1 MTLNLDAD
9 FLQKRPANYRPL
21 TPLNFL
27 FRAADVFP
35 DRVAI
40 VHGEERHT
48 WREYAQRCKKL
59 ASALKRTGV
68 GRGDTVAV
76 LAPNTPA
83 VLETHFGVP
92 MTGAILN
99 TLNIRLD
106 AAAIAFILEHSEA
119 KAFLV
124 DRQWSGVAKDALAL
138 LSSKPIVIDIE
149 DALAESGERIG
160 SCTYEEFLQRGDASD
175 PIYSPE
181 DEFEAISLNYTSG
194 TTGNPK
200 GVLFHHRGAYLNAL
214 GQLLHHKMDS
224 DSVYLWTLPM
234 FHCNG
239 WCFTWAVAAVGG
251 THVCQRK
258 VVADQ
263 IFDAIEEHG
272 VTHLCGAPTVLGML
286 IEGAARVGRKLA
298 KPVAVMTAGAAPPA
312 AVLKDSEQMGFV
324 VRHVYG
330 STELHGVTSI
340 CDWHREWDDV
350 PGEDRSKMMA
360 RQGVRTAVTEA
371 MIVANPLTLEPVP
384 QDGTVIGEVLFRSN
398 LGMKGYLKNPAA
410 TEEAFAGGW
419 YRTGDLAVMHP
430 DGYIEIKDRSKDII
444 ISGGENISSI
454 EIEDVLFKH
463 PAVSYAAVIA
473 MKDPR
478 WGETPCA
485 FVELKAMGFDSLT
498 EEELL
503 DFCRARLAK
512 FKVPRRV
519 IFGPIERTA
528 TGKVQKFRLRKLVQ
542 GNEQS
547 V

>member
-40 VHGEERHT
+40 IHGEERHT

-371 MIVANPLTLEPVP
+371 MIVTNPLTLEPVP

-485 FVELKAMGFDSLT
+485 FVELKATGFDSLT